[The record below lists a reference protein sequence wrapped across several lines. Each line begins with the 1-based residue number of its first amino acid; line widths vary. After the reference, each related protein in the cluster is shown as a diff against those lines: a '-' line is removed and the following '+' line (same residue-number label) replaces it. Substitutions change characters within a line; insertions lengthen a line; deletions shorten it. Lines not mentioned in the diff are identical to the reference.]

1 MLRLCSTWIQLA
13 YGHGNSMS
21 DHIVEF
27 FTIYVD
33 PPSSV
38 TTMFDHRSEIRKNN
52 FLNKLLHDNN
62 NGLTS
67 IYERF
72 KNDKNLFTISSA
84 HSIFTELTHE
94 NYQMTSDQITDQF
107 VLSLM
112 TVINETIPG
121 VKLKKYENL
130 YYVEFLEMICR
141 IAIVG
146 ITMQDMLEYKVHL
159 LLEIMYESQYKH
171 KYMNP

>member
-1 MLRLCSTWIQLA
+1 
-13 YGHGNSMS
+13 
-21 DHIVEF
+21 
-27 FTIYVD
+27 
-33 PPSSV
+33 
-38 TTMFDHRSEIRKNN
+38 
-52 FLNKLLHDNN
+52 
-62 NGLTS
+62 
-67 IYERF
+67 
-72 KNDKNLFTISSA
+72 
-84 HSIFTELTHE
+84 
-94 NYQMTSDQITDQF
+94 
-107 VLSLM
+107 M

-159 LLEIMYESQYKH
+159 LLEIMYESQYAH